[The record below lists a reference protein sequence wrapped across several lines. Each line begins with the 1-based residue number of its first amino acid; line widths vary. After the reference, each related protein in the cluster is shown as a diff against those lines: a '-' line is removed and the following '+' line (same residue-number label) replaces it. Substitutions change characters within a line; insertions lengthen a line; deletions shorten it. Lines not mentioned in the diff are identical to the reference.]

1 MGVSDQI
8 LSDIIV
14 HNKYA
19 KYLPSLK
26 RRENWGEE
34 VDRNKK
40 MHLDKFPS
48 LSEEI
53 EWAYTYIY
61 DMKVL
66 PSMRSLQFAGKPIE
80 LSPNRL
86 YNCCYAPIEDIEIFS
101 EAMFLL
107 LGGSGFGF
115 SCQKHHIEKLPLLK
129 GDIRTVDGEHPKRYL
144 IGDSIEG
151 WADAIKV
158 LIESYFLGKKEIA
171 FDFRDIRSKG
181 VRLVTSGGKA
191 PGPQPLKDCIHNI
204 KKVLD
209 TALAERGRNIRLK
222 PIEAHDIMCHIA
234 DAVLSGG
241 IRRAAMISLF
251 SLDDEEMLSCK
262 YGNWYEKNPQRGR
275 ANNSVTLLR
284 HRITKENFEEL
295 WKKIKFSGSGEPG
308 IFFTNDKD
316 WGANPCFEIALRPYM
331 FCNLTTI
338 NAGNI
343 VDQTD
348 FNDRCKAAS
357 FIGTLQASYT
367 DFHYLRDIWR
377 IATEKEALL
386 GVSMTGIAS
395 DNFINTIDLKQGAE
409 IVKKENERVAK
420 ILKINKATRT
430 CCVKPEGT
438 TSTLLGTSSGVH
450 AWHNDY
456 YIRRIRVGKNESL
469 YTYFSITNPQMI
481 EDDVMK
487 KDLAIINF
495 PIKAPENS
503 ILRSESPIHL
513 LERMKKI
520 NEDWIK
526 IGHRKGAN
534 THNVSLTVSIK
545 DDEWDLVRDWMW
557 ENRNYYS
564 GISVLP
570 YDGGSYVQ
578 APFED
583 ISKEKYEELIKN
595 ISPMDINLVTED
607 EDNTDQKGEI
617 ACGGGA
623 CQII

>member
-1 MGVSDQI
+1 MGTSDQI

-26 RRENWGEE
+26 RRENWEEE

-40 MHLDKFPS
+40 MHLDKFPN

-53 EWAYTYIY
+53 EWAYKYIY

-129 GDIRTVDGEHPKRYL
+129 GDIKTADGEHPKRYL

-151 WADAIKV
+151 WSDAIKV

-191 PGPQPLKDCIHNI
+191 PGPQPLKDCIHNV

-209 TALAERGRNIRLK
+209 TALAERGKNIRLK

-251 SLDDEEMLSCK
+251 SFEDEEMLSCK

-295 WKKIKFSGSGEPG
+295 WNKIKFSGSGEPG

-338 NAGNI
+338 NVGNI
-343 VDQTD
+343 EDQAD

-357 FIGTLQASYT
+357 FVGTLQASYT

-438 TSTLLGTSSGVH
+438 TSTLLGTSSGIH

-456 YIRRIRVGKNESL
+456 YIRRIRVGKSESL
-469 YTYFSITNPQMI
+469 YTYLSIANPEML

-513 LERMKKI
+513 LERMKKV

-557 ENRNYYS
+557 ENRNCYS

-583 ISKEKYEELIKN
+583 ITKEKYEELIKN

-607 EDNTDQKGEI
+607 EDNTDQKGEV

-623 CQII
+623 CQIV

>member
-1 MGVSDQI
+1 MDVASKV
-8 LSDIIV
+8 LSDVIV

-19 KYLPSLK
+19 KYNSILK
-26 RRENWGEE
+26 RREIWDEV
-34 VDRNKK
+34 VDRNKE
-40 MHLDKFPS
+40 MHISKFPQ
-48 LSEEI
+48 LKEEI
-53 EWAYTYIY
+53 EWAYQYIY
-61 DMKVL
+61 DKKVL

-80 LSPNRL
+80 LSPNRM
-86 YNCCYAPIEDIEIFS
+86 YNCCYAPIEDIDIFS

-115 SCQKHHIEKLPLLK
+115 SCQKHHIEKLPILK
-129 GDIRTVDGEHPKRYL
+129 GDIKHQEGEFPKRYL
-144 IGDSIEG
+144 VGDSIEG
-151 WADAIKV
+151 WADAIKI
-158 LIESYFLGKKEIA
+158 LIESYFLGKKEVT
-171 FDFRDIRSKG
+171 FDFRDIRAKG
-181 VRLVTSGGKA
+181 TKLITSGGKA

-204 KKVLD
+204 RKVLD
-209 TALAERGRNIRLK
+209 SAIEERGRNTKLK
-222 PIEAHDIMCHIA
+222 PIEAHDIMCYIA

-251 SLDDEEMLSCK
+251 SYDDEEMLSCK
-262 YGNWYEKNPQRGR
+262 YGSWWEQNPQRAR
-275 ANNSVTLLR
+275 ANNSVTLVR
-284 HRITKENFEEL
+284 HKISKEDFEQL
-295 WKKIKFSGSGEPG
+295 WIKIKNSGSGEPG

-338 NAGNI
+338 NAGDV
-343 VDQTD
+343 VDQED
-348 FNDRCKAAS
+348 FNNRCKAAS
-357 FIGTLQASYT
+357 LIGTIQATYT

-377 IATEKEALL
+377 KATEKEALL

-395 DNFINTIDLKQGAE
+395 NGFMNTIDLKQGAE

-420 ILKINKATRT
+420 ILKINKAART

-456 YIRRIRVGKNESL
+456 FIRRIRVGKNESL
-469 YTYFSITNPQMI
+469 YTYFLINNPDML
-481 EDDVMK
+481 EDDIMK

-495 PIKAPENS
+495 PIKAPKDS
-503 ILRSESPIHL
+503 TLRTEPAIHL

-520 NEDWIK
+520 NEDWIMV
-526 IGHRKGAN
+526 GHRKGSN

-545 DDEWDLVRDWMW
+545 EDEWDSVRDWMW
-557 ENRNYYS
+557 NNRSCYS

-570 YDGGSYVQ
+570 YDGGTYVQ

-583 ISKEKYEELIKN
+583 ITEEKYNELISKVN
-595 ISPMDINLVTED
+595 PINPNDIFEEED
-607 EDNTDQKGEI
+607 YTDQRGEV
-617 ACGGGA
+617 ACGAGG
-623 CQII
+623 CVIT